1 MQIKHFIVNYNIL
14 SPGFFIKMNENQ
26 FDVVVPI
33 GPNDVNLV
41 KMQTAFIKLNVIG
54 YRNIYLVCYDPNVT
68 CDGCITIDENSF
80 PYTMKDVIAIQG
92 KTERNGWYFQQILK
106 LFAGHAIP
114 NILDTYLVIDADTF
128 FLKPT
133 TFIEDG
139 KCLYGFGTEY
149 HSPYFDHMSKLHE
162 GFSKVI
168 NKSGICHHM
177 MFEKRFLTEIVN
189 IVERKHNDDFINI
202 FLNCV
207 NKTALTGSGA
217 SEYELYFNY
226 VFKFHKDDVK
236 LRPLTWCN
244 SAGIPI
250 RSELDYVSVH
260 YYLENNTTC

>member
-1 MQIKHFIVNYNIL
+1 MKERL
-14 SPGFFIKMNENQ
+14 
-26 FDVVVPI
+26 FDVVVPV